1 MHRLPIEE
9 LEKFQ
14 GVPFSTADLETVL
27 KDYSAIRMKI
37 SRLVKEGVLVRLRRD
52 FFCLSRKYSDKL
64 IEHGVIANALYGPSY
79 VSFETALSLYGLIPE
94 RTYLTMSAVIRHGK
108 YYKTPFGPFG
118 YYQIPEAVWESV
130 PAWSVRQTDR
140 T

>member
-1 MHRLPIEE
+1 MPRLPISE
-9 LEKFQ
+9 LKKLQ
-14 GVPFSTADLETVL
+14 GVPFTTADLKAIL
-27 KDYSAIRMKI
+27 SDYSAPQMKI
-37 SRLVKEGVLVRLRRD
+37 SRLVKEGVIVRLRRD
-52 FFCLSRKYSDKL
+52 FFCLGREYSEKL

-118 YYQIPEAVWESV
+118 YYQIPESI
-130 PAWSVRQTDR
+130 
-140 T
+140 